1 MNDLISLYRKQLVK
15 YSDLMTEHV
24 KMLDSVNSEYKSKF
38 KRSDFWKVMFITDF
52 IWMNAALL
60 LFFIYLYISGKE
72 TFMESLVIT
81 YLLLFGVINIALII
95 GISINRYKN
104 KINKDKYDI
113 LCASCEKRRI
123 AANSILKEAANNA
136 IKLMIDEDDADIYN
150 KKKNELI
157 EEVKKTF
164 PNIDLEY
171 AICEYLN
178 NQIKEQNNEV
188 AETMTEEEKQ
198 KLLELKERLYK

>member
-123 AANSILKEAANNA
+123 AANRILKEAANNA
-136 IKLMIDEDDADIYN
+136 IKLMIDEDEADIYN

-171 AICEYLN
+171 AICEYFN
-178 NQIKEQNNEV
+178 SQIKEQNNEV